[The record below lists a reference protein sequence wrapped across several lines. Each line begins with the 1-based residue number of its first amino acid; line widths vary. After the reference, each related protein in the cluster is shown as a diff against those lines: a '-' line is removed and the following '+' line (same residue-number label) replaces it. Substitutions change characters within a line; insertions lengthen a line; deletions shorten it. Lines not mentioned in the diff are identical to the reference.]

1 MNKRIENLRKKMQS
15 NKLDA
20 FLVTDLTN
28 IRYLTGFSGSNGLA
42 VVVKRSVYLIT
53 DFRYEEQVLK
63 ETNGCKI
70 FITKNSLYEE
80 LYICKVLNKIKTIG
94 FEGSNI
100 SFLLAQKIKKLFSFI
115 KFLPFDDF
123 IEDIAVQKD
132 ESEIQATRKA
142 VEISDTVFLEA
153 LQYIQ
158 PGMTELDVA
167 AELSYRMKKHGAEC
181 DSFDIIAASG
191 INSSMP
197 HVKASNKKIKNHEPL
212 LLDFGASLA
221 GYRSDMSRTVFF
233 GKPST
238 EFLNI
243 YETVLE
249 AQKLAI
255 ENVRSGYSGADL
267 DGIARDY
274 ISGRG
279 YGKYFGH
286 GLGHGIGLKIH
297 LKPNLS
303 YLSREVLAE
312 NMIITIEPGIYLPSK
327 FGVRI
332 EDDLVVKKNGFE
344 NLTKSPKE
352 LIIL

>member
-1 MNKRIENLRKKMQS
+1 MNKRIEKLRKKMQS

-63 ETNGCKI
+63 EAKGCKI

-100 SFLLAQKIKKLFSFI
+100 SFMTAQKIKKLFSPV
-115 KFLPFDDF
+115 KFLPFDNF
-123 IEDIAVQKD
+123 VEDIAVQKD
-132 ESEIQATRKA
+132 ESEIKATRKA
-142 VEISDTVFLEA
+142 VEISDKVFLEM
-153 LQYIQ
+153 LNFIQ
-158 PGMTELDVA
+158 PGMTELDVS
-167 AELSYRMKKHGAEC
+167 AELSFRMKKYGAES
-181 DSFDIIAASG
+181 DSFDTIAASG

-197 HVKASNKKIKNHEPL
+197 HAKVTNRKIKNNEPL
-212 LLDFGASLA
+212 LMDFGASLW
-221 GYRSDMSRTVFF
+221 GYRSDMTRTVFF
-233 GKPST
+233 GKPSN
-238 EFLNI
+238 EFIKI
-243 YETVLE
+243 YEIVLD

-255 ENVRSGYSGADL
+255 ENVRAGLNCADV
-267 DGIARDY
+267 DGLARDY
-274 ISGRG
+274 ITKKG

-297 LKPNLS
+297 LKPRLS
-303 YLSREVLAE
+303 YLSQEVLAE
-312 NMIITIEPGIYLPSK
+312 NMIITIEPGIYLPGK

-332 EDDLVVKKNGFE
+332 EDNLVVKKNGFN